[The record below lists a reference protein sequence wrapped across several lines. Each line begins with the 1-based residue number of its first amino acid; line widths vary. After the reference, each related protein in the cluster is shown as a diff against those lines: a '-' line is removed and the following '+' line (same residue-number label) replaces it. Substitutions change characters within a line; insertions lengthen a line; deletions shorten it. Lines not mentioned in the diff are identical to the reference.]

1 MLIRENLTYQV
12 SYSKIKRFDNHDF
25 DDNLMIL
32 SSKNFYVHTM
42 QPFVTLLL
50 LKTLKCLVKFI
61 L

>member
-1 MLIRENLTYQV
+1 MLIHENLTYQV
-12 SYSKIKRFDNHDF
+12 SYSKIKRCDF